1 MRDYKAISL
10 KNVVLSY
17 LSLLISEY
25 FLFCGLKSPEGLNS
39 GQVLLK
45 YASKSGSSCTTTI
58 CHSFSKIFSYFS
70 LCHITCWSLNS
81 IVVLHNKVPWSPWNP
96 LCFLR
101 IVSMFN
107 AEVIG
112 EEAVHWKTCMGYW
125 KTFLEWGLFLIIVVT
140 FIRRVWEWL
149 SSIKCGSG
157 FSAIFGCSA
166 SKELHKLHVM
176 LGDLLDLWN
185 WMKCQEHILTWY
197 IFSILN
203 SV

>member
-96 LCFLR
+96 LCFFKDCVYVQCWSHWWGSSSLKNMHG
-101 IVSMFN
+101 ILEN
-107 AEVIG
+107 LPGIG
-112 EEAVHWKTCMGYW
+112 AISYH
-125 KTFLEWGLFLIIVVT
+125 
-140 FIRRVWEWL
+140 
-149 SSIKCGSG
+149 CGN
-157 FSAIFGCSA
+157 I
-166 SKELHKLHVM
+166 
-176 LGDLLDLWN
+176 
-185 WMKCQEHILTWY
+185 Y
-197 IFSILN
+197 
-203 SV
+203 